1 MKSLRTWF
9 TIHFIVDYIIA
20 IPLFLHPEKVLS
32 IFNIAADPLLGRL
45 LAAALFAIGGIS
57 AFKHTKK
64 EYKALLNLKIIWAGF
79 AILALIIALI
89 STQNILLVPFLLL
102 FLVFQAVWV
111 YYKTLLN

>member
-20 IPLFLHPEKVLS
+20 IPLFLSPEKVLS

-45 LAAALFAIGGIS
+45 IAAALFAIGGIS
-57 AFKHTKK
+57 AIKHSKT

-79 AILALIIALI
+79 AIIGLIIALI
-89 STQNILLVPFLLL
+89 NTQNILLAPLLII
-102 FLVFQAVWV
+102 FLVFQVVWV